1 MMENENT
8 ICNTCFSANMCSE
21 DEKGQVQDNWCA
33 KACKLRY
40 LYDLA
45 MIPDNRRNR
54 ISLRID
60 KDGSDKE
67 VFKELKAMSENV
79 VDFVNKGKNL
89 YIYSPVTGNGKT
101 SWAFRFAQN
110 YLEAI
115 WDKVAVECRVLFISV
130 PRLLMSLKSND
141 KNDVDYVHEIK
152 DNIYKAD
159 LVIWDDIGSKNAT
172 VFEEQ
177 HLFIFIDTRL
187 SLGKS
192 NIFTSNLNEDEL
204 LEALGDKMTSRVYGS
219 SIVCELKGMDKRGTA
234 K

>member
-1 MMENENT
+1 MENENV
-8 ICNTCFSANMCSE
+8 ICNACFESARCPE
-21 DEKGQVQDNWCA
+21 DTKAGVQDNWCA
-33 KACKLRY
+33 KACKLKY

-45 MIPDNRRNR
+45 MIPENRRAHL
-54 ISLRID
+54 SLKID
-60 KDGSDKE
+60 KDGADKD
-67 VFKELKAMSENV
+67 VFRQLKELSDHASE
-79 VDFVNKGKNL
+79 FVASGKNL
-89 YIYSPVTGNGKT
+89 YIHSPVTGNGKT

-110 YLEAI
+110 YLEQI

-187 SLGKS
+187 SMGKS

-219 SIVCELKGMDKRGTA
+219 SIVCELKGKDKRGMA
-234 K
+234 Q